1 MDISLIKD
9 ENILNEVELRKSYIP
24 FIPKSKFA
32 LTNKRV
38 LGEYINVLLWII
50 PIGKN
55 LVTYPLNQV
64 SGVRIDTKF
73 ELKEFIVG
81 LIVAFV
87 GFSILGSG
95 FAGFSFITLMLF
107 IIIGIIII
115 ALGII
120 GIIGSFKALL
130 VIQSSAG
137 AAMPLQVIKSDKNK
151 AMEFVNSV
159 NNALAERS

>member
-73 ELKEFIVG
+73 ELKEFIIG
-81 LIVAFV
+81 LIVTFV
-87 GFSILGSG
+87 GFIFLGSG
-95 FAGFSFITLMLF
+95 FTGFSFITLMF

-137 AAMPLQVIKSDKNK
+137 AAMPLQVIKADKNK